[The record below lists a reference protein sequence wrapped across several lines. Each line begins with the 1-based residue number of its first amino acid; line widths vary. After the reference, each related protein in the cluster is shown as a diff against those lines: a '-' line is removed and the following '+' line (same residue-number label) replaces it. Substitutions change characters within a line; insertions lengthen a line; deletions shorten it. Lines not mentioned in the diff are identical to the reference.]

1 MPSNRSQPAIDRE
14 QEIANAFWLNLYGL
28 ILAGAGW
35 YVHKKEQYERSHFK
49 EVKGTIVN
57 AQQLIQQFLLM
68 KCR

>member
-1 MPSNRSQPAIDRE
+1 MPSNPSQPAIDRE

-35 YVHKKEQYERSHFK
+35 YVRKKEQYERVFVRHL
-49 EVKGTIVN
+49 E
-57 AQQLIQQFLLM
+57 QFLLM